1 MLLLVMMSN
10 VKCGIC
16 GKGNSDSPSDV
27 SISMITQILM
37 VEVVM
42 LSLVMMSNVKCGI
55 CGEGNSDSP
64 SDVSVSM
71 VT

>member
-10 VKCGIC
+10 V
-16 GKGNSDSPSDV
+16 N
-27 SISMITQILM
+27 
-37 VEVVM
+37 
-42 LSLVMMSNVKCGI
+42 CGI
-55 CGEGNSDSP
+55 CGEDNSDSP

>member
-10 VKCGIC
+10 VKCCIC
-16 GKGNSDSPSDV
+16 GK
-27 SISMITQILM
+27 
-37 VEVVM
+37 
-42 LSLVMMSNVKCGI
+42 
-55 CGEGNSDSP
+55 GNSDSP

>member
-1 MLLLVMMSN
+1 MVAVVVLLLAMMSN
-10 VKCGIC
+10 VKG
-16 GKGNSDSPSDV
+16 
-27 SISMITQILM
+27 
-37 VEVVM
+37 
-42 LSLVMMSNVKCGI
+42 GI

>member
-10 VKCGIC
+10 VKYGIC
-16 GKGNSDSPSDV
+16 G
-27 SISMITQILM
+27 M
-37 VEVVM
+37 
-42 LSLVMMSNVKCGI
+42 
-55 CGEGNSDSP
+55 GNSDSP